1 MHVDPLLRDALPAR
15 VRVEL
20 DRALDAGAPVAEL
33 LDRALAPL
41 GTPACH
47 LLTASGRTLAR
58 TATARAELPAPRAA
72 ELLRAGLGATVR
84 VDGDGTVFDAWHLHL
99 PEPERVPP
107 GALRETAELLGRHR
121 RLDDRRR
128 AARADAA
135 GELAAA
141 VDAPVADAAR
151 LRTALAACGLAEAPA
166 YTVVVAALAPSGGS
180 GEAAAALAEALAH
193 LPSAAHA
200 VAGGSGGEAT
210 AVVARD
216 PDAGYDVRALLG
228 EVWPLLPA
236 CRPGAVPYAGVS
248 GPVDAPERLAAALA
262 QARHALAAARAA
274 GPAAPRVA
282 GLGDL
287 DGLGAL
293 LAGVPA
299 EVREVYRVTVLGPL
313 LGTGRGAGAMLLDT
327 LEAFLAHD
335 CSWARTAG
343 ALGVHVNTV
352 HYRVGRIEALTGRD
366 LSRLDHRADLR
377 AALLCR

>member
-1 MHVDPLLRDALPAR
+1 MHVDPLLPDVLPGGDR
-15 VRVEL
+15 TGL
-20 DRALDAGAPVAEL
+20 DRALAAGAPVAEL

-47 LLTASGRTLAR
+47 LLSASGRTLAR
-58 TATARAELPAPRAA
+58 TAAARAELPAPRAA
-72 ELLRAGLGATVR
+72 ELLRAGHGTTVR

-99 PEPERVPP
+99 PEPDRVPP
-107 GALRETAELLGRHR
+107 DALRETAELLGRHR
-121 RLDDRRR
+121 RLDAPRR
-128 AARADAA
+128 AARTGAA
-135 GELAAA
+135 GELVAAL
-141 VDAPVADAAR
+141 DAPDAAR
-151 LRTALAACGLAEAPA
+151 LRTALAACGLAEATA
-166 YTVVVAALAPSGGS
+166 YTVVVAALAPCGGP
-180 GEAAAALAEALAH
+180 GDAAAALTEALGH
-193 LPSAAHA
+193 LPSAVHA
-200 VAGGSGGEAT
+200 VAEGSGGEAT

-236 CRPGAVPYAGVS
+236 CRPGTVPCAGVS

-274 GPAAPRVA
+274 GPEAPRVA

-299 EVREVYRVTVLGPL
+299 EVREVYRATVLGPL
-313 LGTGRGAGAMLLDT
+313 LGAGRGSGAMLLDT
-327 LEAFLAHD
+327 LETFLAHD
-335 CSWARTAG
+335 CSWARTAQ
-343 ALGVHVNTV
+343 ALRVHVNTV

-366 LSRLDHRADLR
+366 LSRLDHKADLR